1 MSTVDGC
8 GVGGGGCCVC
18 VAAVCGR
25 PPVRA
30 LRVLCVCVGGVDQL
44 CCSYGVLP
52 CMEVSNDLLEDSRTK
67 FYAKDYSRII
77 QIG

>member
-1 MSTVDGC
+1 M
-8 GVGGGGCCVC
+8 GVGWVVVVVVCVWRQSAGDRLCARCVC
-18 VAAVCGR
+18 
-25 PPVRA
+25 
-30 LRVLCVCVGGVDQL
+30 CVCVGGVDQL